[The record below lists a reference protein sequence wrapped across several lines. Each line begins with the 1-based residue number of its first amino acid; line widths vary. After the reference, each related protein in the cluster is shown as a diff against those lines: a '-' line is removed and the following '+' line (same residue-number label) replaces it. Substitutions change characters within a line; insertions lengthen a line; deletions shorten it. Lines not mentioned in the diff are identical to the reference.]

1 MTDSDLVYV
10 WCKWKYVEDLQ
21 YHLKLAQTLVLLLD
35 FLQILRKFF
44 FYSGGGHPGGCLAG
58 TRICEVQLFFV
69 IKSCSQQKKIAL
81 QLFTFM

>member
-21 YHLKLAQTLVLLLD
+21 YDLKLAQTLVLLLD

-44 FYSGGGHPGGCLAG
+44 FYSGGGHPGGCLNLREPGFAKYN
-58 TRICEVQLFFV
+58 FF
-69 IKSCSQQKKIAL
+69 L
-81 QLFTFM
+81 